1 MGQNLAAVGEPMLA
15 FYNPPRTPPMLRR
28 NEIILELA

>member
-15 FYNPPRTPPMLRR
+15 FYNPPMLRR
-28 NEIILELA
+28 NEIMLELA